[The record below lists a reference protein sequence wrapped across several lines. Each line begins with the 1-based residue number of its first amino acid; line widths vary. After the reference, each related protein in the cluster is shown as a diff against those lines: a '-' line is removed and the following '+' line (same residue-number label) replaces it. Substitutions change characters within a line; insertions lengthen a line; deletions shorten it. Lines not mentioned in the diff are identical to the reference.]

1 MIVRESPC
9 LNPRFRISRR
19 VAGAELRFAV
29 ATTLPRFRVEVE
41 VEERAALVS
50 LFGELDLRVADY
62 CEARLCDAELRLRHV
77 GPRLRHVIVDLRGLS
92 VIDGS
97 GVHTLV
103 RAHMRSRTGGW
114 KLTLVRGPPSVG
126 DVFVPRFIEELF
138 DWIDSAAAVFPP
150 PAPPRVNFE
159 RRR

>member
-1 MIVRESPC
+1 MT
-9 LNPRFRISRR
+9 
-19 VAGAELRFAV
+19 
-29 ATTLPRFRVEVE
+29 TTLSRFRVETE
-41 VEERAALVS
+41 VEQGAALVS
-50 LFGELDLRVADY
+50 LFGELDQRVADY
-62 CEARLCDAELRLRHV
+62 CEARLSDVESRLRHV
-77 GPRLRHVIVDLRGLS
+77 DPRLRHVIVDLRGLT
-92 VIDGS
+92 VINGS

-138 DWIDSAAAVFPP
+138 DWIDSATAVFPP
-150 PAPPRVNFE
+150 PAPPQANFE